1 MRILL
6 AILCLAIA
14 GPAWAQTCHLPP
26 DSHEARLLAFYSA
39 PLEFST
45 ATGPEQHP
53 PFSVRVGFEL
63 SPLPSPDTALQR
75 TGVCY
80 LAKPEH
86 TTLAPVFPRPR
97 VTLWLPLGF
106 AFDASYVPPVPIA
119 QANVDIA
126 SFALE
131 HTQRLVSL
139 PGADLAWMLR
149 AQGTVGTIKGPIT
162 CPRSALQLADSTAPC
177 FGTHPSDDAFSPD
190 MFGLE
195 ASVGASML
203 QGHLAAYIGGGVSWL
218 RPTFDVRFTP
228 QTNYGDGFTGG
239 TPGYGNSPGYV
250 VPYLPHLVVDLTRGT
265 VFGGIVWHVLR
276 AVDVNAQLYSVPK
289 DVTTF
294 RFGAG
299 YRFGA

>member
-1 MRILL
+1 MRIQL
-6 AILCLAIA
+6 AALSLAIA
-14 GPAWAQTCHLPP
+14 GPAWAQTCHVPP

-39 PLEFST
+39 PLAFST

-53 PFSVRVGFEL
+53 PFSVRVGAEL
-63 SPLPSPDTALQR
+63 SPLPTPDTALQH

-80 LAKPEH
+80 LSKMEH

-97 VTLWLPLGF
+97 VTLWLPVGF
-106 AFDASYVPPVPIA
+106 AAEASYDPPVPIG

-131 HTQRLVSL
+131 NTRHLFSL
-139 PGADLAWMLR
+139 PGADLALMLR
-149 AQGTVGTIKGPIT
+149 AHGTVGTIKGPIT
-162 CPRSALQLADSTAPC
+162 CPRSSLQLSDSTAPC
-177 FGTHPSDDAFSPD
+177 FGTHPSDDAFSPN

-195 ASVGASML
+195 GSVGASML
-203 QGHLAAYIGGGVSWL
+203 QGHLAAYVGGGVSWL
-218 RPTFDVRFTP
+218 RPTFDVRFNELHGYSDSYTP
-228 QTNYGDGFTGG
+228 Y
-239 TPGYGNSPGYV
+239 PGAGEYAPP
-250 VPYLPHLVVDLTRGT
+250 PYLPHLVVDLTRGT
-265 VFGGIVWHVLR
+265 VFGGIVWHILR

-289 DVTTF
+289 DETTF

>member
-1 MRILL
+1 VRIQIAALS
-6 AILCLAIA
+6 LAIA

-53 PFSVRVGFEL
+53 PWSVRVGFEL
-63 SPLPSPDTALQR
+63 SPLPTPDTALQH

-80 LAKPEH
+80 LAKSEH

-97 VTLWLPLGF
+97 ITLWLPLGF
-106 AFDASYVPPVPIA
+106 AFDASYDPPIPIG

-131 HTQRLVSL
+131 HTQLLASL
-139 PGADLAWMLR
+139 PGADLALMLR
-149 AQGTVGTIKGPIT
+149 AQGTIGTIKGPIT
-162 CPRSALQLADSTAPC
+162 CPRSALQLADSSQPC
-177 FGTHPSDDAFSPD
+177 YGTQPSDDVFNPN

-195 ASVGASML
+195 GAIGASLL
-203 QGHLAAYIGGGVSWL
+203 QGHLSAYVGGGVSWL
-218 RPTFDVRFTP
+218 EPTFDVRF
-228 QTNYGDGFTGG
+228 NEGSYGDSYAG
-239 TPGYGNSPGYV
+239 TSEYGPPGYV
-250 VPYLPHLVVDLTRGT
+250 TPYLPHLVVDLTRGT
-265 VFGGIVWHVLR
+265 IFGGLVWHILR